1 MSADNHA
8 VCAVCRWVH
17 IKARAAEI
25 VEGFVEGDL
34 LVDSRHDVQCWLKSV
49 PPIPLG
55 ACGDYTSSIVALAAM
70 LRISQPELDALRRY
84 AEQAYPEE
92 CCGVLLGHME
102 ADLNQVVLV
111 APVANIAEEARTR
124 RYQIAPEELI
134 RLQRTARE
142 QGLSIVGFY
151 HSHPEHAAQWS
162 PSDLSEA
169 HWTGCS
175 YVITS
180 VRASDERVAAQTT
193 RSFRLTGSD
202 PDKQFTEEEIV
213 LDAV

>member
-1 MSADNHA
+1 
-8 VCAVCRWVH
+8 
-17 IKARAAEI
+17 
-25 VEGFVEGDL
+25 
-34 LVDSRHDVQCWLKSV
+34 
-49 PPIPLG
+49 
-55 ACGDYTSSIVALAAM
+55 M
-70 LRISQPELDALRRY
+70 LRISQPGLDALRRY

-92 CCGVLLGHME
+92 CCGVLLGHSG
-102 ADLNQVVLV
+102 ANINHALLV
-111 APVANIAEEARTR
+111 APVANIAEEARTH

-162 PSDLSEA
+162 PSDLAEA

-180 VRASDERVAAQTT
+180 VRANGDQVAAQTT
-193 RSFRLTGSD
+193 RSFRLTGSE
-202 PDKQFTEEEIV
+202 PEKQFAEEEIV
-213 LDAV
+213 LDAG

>member
-1 MSADNHA
+1 
-8 VCAVCRWVH
+8 
-17 IKARAAEI
+17 
-25 VEGFVEGDL
+25 
-34 LVDSRHDVQCWLKSV
+34 
-49 PPIPLG
+49 
-55 ACGDYTSSIVALAAM
+55 M
-70 LRISQPELDALRRY
+70 LRISQPGLDALRQY

-92 CCGVLLGHME
+92 CCGVLLGHSE
-102 ADLNQVVLV
+102 ANVNQALRVE
-111 APVANIAEEARTR
+111 PVANIAEEARTR

-180 VRASDERVAAQTT
+180 VRANGEQVAAHTT
-193 RSFRLTGSD
+193 RSFRLTGSGS
-202 PDKQFTEEEIV
+202 DKQFSEEEIV
-213 LDAV
+213 LDAD